1 MAFRFGDVLLVPI
14 VFSEGSGAKKRPVL
28 TVHDAGDLDLLVVP
42 ITSHPSRG
50 SEDVIVVDWRA
61 AGLRLPSTVRMSKLP
76 TVAKSTVIRKLEKLT
91 ENEARQAQ
99 KVLRRFFEAI
109 F

>member
-42 ITSHPSRG
+42 VPSHPSRG
-50 SEDVIVVDWRA
+50 GEDVTLMDWRV
-61 AGLRLPSTVRMSKLP
+61 AGLRLPSTARMSKLA
-76 TVAKSTVIRKLEKLT
+76 TVAKSTVIRTLGQLT
-91 ENEARQAQ
+91 ESDARQAREA
-99 KVLRRFFEAI
+99 LRRFFQEI